1 MNLVDLP
8 SSAAW
13 RHHGAREGFESV
25 FVLGLKPGYQLSG
38 HTAAVEDNEA
48 WAVRYS
54 LVLDGGWTT
63 TRAHVWGS
71 SATGDRQVQLVSDGA
86 GHWEIDGIT
95 SPELDGCIDVDLESS
110 ACTNTIP
117 VHRLQL
123 DVGRSAD
130 VPAVYVR
137 AADLRVE
144 RLEQSYRRVEDDG
157 DRQRYEYRCPAFE
170 FECQLAYDASGLVV
184 EYPGLAT
191 RIL

>member
-1 MNLVDLP
+1 MFLRPL
-8 SSAAW
+8 
-13 RHHGAREGFESV
+13 H
-25 FVLGLKPGYQLSG
+25 PGCQLNG
-38 HTAAVEDNEA
+38 HTAAVENNEA
-48 WAVRYS
+48 WAVRYTV
-54 LVLDGGWTT
+54 VLDGAWTT

-71 SATGDRQVQLVSDGA
+71 SATGDREVQLVSDGA

-95 SPELDGCIDVDLESS
+95 APRLNGCLDVDLESS

-123 DVGRSAD
+123 SVGRSAD
-130 VPAVYVR
+130 VPAAYVR

-144 RLEQSYRRVEDDG
+144 RLEQHYRRVEDDG

-170 FECQLAYDASGLVV
+170 FECQLVYDASGLVLD
-184 EYPGLAT
+184 YPGLAT